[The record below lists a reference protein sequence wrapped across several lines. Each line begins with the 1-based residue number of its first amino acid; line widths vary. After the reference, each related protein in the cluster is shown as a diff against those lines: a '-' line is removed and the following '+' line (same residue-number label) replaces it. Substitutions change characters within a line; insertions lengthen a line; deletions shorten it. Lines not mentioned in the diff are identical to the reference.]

1 MSLARDPNSEVKWNF
16 KNYPNWFPDTALFA
30 VCALNS
36 LIELESCVR
45 LGGAVHWVFNKHIAQ
60 VTGTS
65 TFSRVKKERRGKIS
79 QIWLGSLLIGVRE
92 VLI

>member
-1 MSLARDPNSEVKWNF
+1 MSLARDPKSEVKWNF

-45 LGGAVHWVFNKHIAQ
+45 LGGGVHSVFNKRIAQ

-65 TFSRVKKERRGKIS
+65 TFSRVREERGKIS
-79 QIWLGSLLIGVRE
+79 QIWLGSLLMAVRE